1 MCPSPLSI
9 LSSTVMKIAR
19 LSCLALLSLALFG
32 CDQAT
37 KKTPPTTTLKAR
49 EPVIALALGGGG
61 AKGFS
66 HIGVI
71 KVLESHGIK
80 AKIVTGTSAGSFV
93 GSIYASGQTPYQMQ
107 NLALKLQESDIRD
120 LTLNSQGFILGQKL
134 QNYVNAQVG
143 NKPIEKFPIRFAA
156 VATRLD
162 NGRKAEFIKGNA
174 GQAVRASCS
183 IPNVFV
189 PTVIG
194 STKYVDGGLV
204 SPIPVKTAK
213 DMGADIVIA
222 VDISARPTG
231 DKPLSMWGLLDQTI
245 NIMGQQSINEELNQ
259 ATIVIQPKVG
269 HLGVLDLKSSNEAI
283 LEELILP
290 AFAALWF
297 GIAAIMVCI
306 LLWLFPM
313 MGFTTQFIKPL
324 SIDKTKAGLS
334 REATIGQV
342 GMVIHTGLDHG
353 QIIVRFPMPVL
364 GSDEWNCRSTSEV
377 KIGDRVQVIDILGND
392 LVVQPHSS
400 A

>member
-1 MCPSPLSI
+1 MQLIRYSL
-9 LSSTVMKIAR
+9 VGV
-19 LSCLALLSLALFG
+19 LALTMAG
-32 CDQAT
+32 CDKT
-37 KKTPPTTTLKAR
+37 TKTPPSTTPIQAR

-61 AKGFS
+61 AKGFA

-80 AKIVTGTSAGSFV
+80 PKIVTGTSAGSFV
-93 GSIYASGQTPYQMQ
+93 GSLYASGKSPYQLQ
-107 NLALKLQESDIRD
+107 HIALTFKESDIRD
-120 LTLNSQGFILGQKL
+120 LTLNRQGFIAGQKL
-134 QNYVNAQVG
+134 QDFVNQHVA

-162 NGRKAEFIKGNA
+162 NGKKAEFIKGNA

-194 STKYVDGGLV
+194 NTKYVDGGLV

-213 DMGADIVIA
+213 DMGADLVIA

-259 ATIVIQPKVG
+259 ANVVIQPKVG

-283 LEELILP
+283 LEGERAAQGKIVAIQKAITDFKKSP
-290 AFAALWF
+290 AAL
-297 GIAAIMVCI
+297 
-306 LLWLFPM
+306 
-313 MGFTTQFIKPL
+313 
-324 SIDKTKAGLS
+324 
-334 REATIGQV
+334 
-342 GMVIHTGLDHG
+342 
-353 QIIVRFPMPVL
+353 
-364 GSDEWNCRSTSEV
+364 
-377 KIGDRVQVIDILGND
+377 
-392 LVVQPHSS
+392 QP
-400 A
+400 APRAKF